1 MDKVK
6 VFEGLLNN
14 FETDEIR
21 DYCADMIKEIPD
33 YIFTIPSSTSLKF
46 HNKTQCQSHGQIFSY
61 FNVCRSNE
69 LCSWIRVCNRKDQ

>member
-6 VFEGLLNN
+6 IFEGLLNK

-33 YIFTIPSSTSLKF
+33 YIFTIPSSTSFKY
-46 HNKTQCQSHGQIFSY
+46 HNKTQC
-61 FNVCRSNE
+61 
-69 LCSWIRVCNRKDQ
+69 

>member
-6 VFEGLLNN
+6 VFEGLLNK

-33 YIFTIPSSTSLKF
+33 YIIIIKHSV
-46 HNKTQCQSHGQIFSY
+46 SHMVRFFIF
-61 FNVCRSNE
+61 
-69 LCSWIRVCNRKDQ
+69 

>member
-6 VFEGLLNN
+6 VFEGLLNK

-33 YIFTIPSSTSLKF
+33 YIFTIPMENIQERRSRKSKKLILVI
-46 HNKTQCQSHGQIFSY
+46 SHGQKKIWVE
-61 FNVCRSNE
+61 N
-69 LCSWIRVCNRKDQ
+69 Q